1 MASIQFN
8 LHPAQ
13 TEIHGHPGRFKIIAA
28 GRRFGKTVYS
38 VIRCFEEA
46 LATTNAMGVD
56 LDDSS
61 EVIYVGID
69 REQAKRNAWP
79 YFKKFAQEIEAV
91 TGLPVR
97 LLEKTSLI
105 ELPPELG
112 GCRIR
117 LLGMDD
123 PDAARG
129 MKLRFA
135 VLDEYADMPARVWP
149 EIIRPALMDVRG
161 GAMFIGT
168 PKGRNHFYELVEEA
182 LKTAKE
188 DKENGDLPSW
198 GVFNYSS
205 LDNTL
210 IHEDELKSMVREY
223 TNGSEDLYEQ
233 EIKAKFI
240 ASSGQLFN
248 DKSFRVIDQLP
259 ADQYDTFI
267 AVDLAGFG
275 TDPSR
280 KNEKRRL
287 DSTAIA
293 IVSINSKGQWFVK
306 EIQHG
311 QWDTR
316 ETAYR
321 IIKAA
326 KDHQCPMIGIE
337 KGALMNAVEP
347 YLRDYMAKFKRYF
360 EIKPLTHGNQRKY
373 DRVQWALQGRCQ
385 KGEIF
390 LVTDRDKGNPDD
402 KWVEKLIDEAISFP
416 SHYVHDDLIDALAY
430 IDQMAPETIS
440 SFDISDIESQTEWKP
455 LDDRSG
461 Y

>member
-1 MASIQFN
+1 MAQLQFN

-13 TEIHGHPGRFKIIAA
+13 TEIHAHPARFKIVAA
-28 GRRFGKTVYS
+28 GRRFGKTVFS

-46 LATTNAMGVD
+46 LATVNERGME

-91 TGLPVR
+91 TGLQCR
-97 LLEKTSLI
+97 MLEKTSMI

-129 MKLRFA
+129 MKIRFA
-135 VLDEYADMPARVWP
+135 VLDEYADMPPRVWP
-149 EIIRPALMDVRG
+149 EIIRPALADVRG
-161 GAMFIGT
+161 GALFIGT
-168 PKGRNHFYELVEEA
+168 PKGRNHFYALVEDA
-182 LKTAKE
+182 IGQ
-188 DKENGDLPSW
+188 DDW
-198 GVFNYSS
+198 GVFNYSMD
-205 LDNTL
+205 DNPL
-210 IHEDELKSMVREY
+210 IHEDERKSLAAEY
-223 TNGSEDLYEQ
+223 ARGSSDLYDQ
-233 EIKAKFI
+233 EIQAKFI
-240 ASSGQLFN
+240 SSSGQLFN
-248 DKSFRVIDQLP
+248 QDQFKILDELP
-259 ADQYDTFI
+259 KGQNYDRFL
-267 AVDLAGFG
+267 AVDLAGFSS
-275 TDPSR
+275 DPDR

-287 DSTAIA
+287 DDTAIA
-293 IVSINSKGQWFVK
+293 VVYINGTGDWYVT

-321 IIKAA
+321 IIKTAH
-326 KDHQCPMIGIE
+326 DNQIPIIGIE

-347 YLRDYMAKFKRYF
+347 YLKDYMAKYGRWY

-373 DRVQWALQGRCQ
+373 DRVQWALQGRAQ
-385 KGEIF
+385 KGSIHLIKEGKGKPAWIEKF
-390 LVTDRDKGNPDD
+390 TDQA
-402 KWVEKLIDEAISFP
+402 VSFP
-416 SHYVHDDLIDALAY
+416 SKYVHDDLVDALAY
-430 IDQMAPETIS
+430 IDQMAPETIGN
-440 SFDISDIESQTEWKP
+440 FDITAIEQSTQYQPQDPK
-455 LDDRSG
+455 SG

>member
-1 MASIQFN
+1 MATVQFN

-13 TEIHGHPGRFKIIAA
+13 TEIHNHPARFKIIAA

-46 LATTNAMGVD
+46 LATENARGVQ

-79 YFKKFAQEIEAV
+79 YFKKFAQEIEKA

-97 LLEKTSLI
+97 MLEKTSMI

-129 MKLRFA
+129 MKIRYA
-135 VLDEYADMPARVWP
+135 VLDEYADMPPRVWP
-149 EIIRPALMDVRG
+149 EIIRPALADVRG

-182 LKTAKE
+182 IPL
-188 DKENGDLPSW
+188 DDW
-198 GVFNYSS
+198 GVFNYSMD
-205 LDNTL
+205 DNPL
-210 IHEDELKSMVREY
+210 IQADERAALAAEY
-223 TNGSEDLYEQ
+223 ARGSSDLYEQ

-240 ASSGQLFN
+240 ASSGHLF
-248 DKSFRVIDQLP
+248 Q
-259 ADQYDTFI
+259 ADQFKIIDALPGGDMDTFL
-267 AVDLAGFG
+267 AVDLAGF
-275 TDPSR
+275 TNDPDR
-280 KNEKRRL
+280 KNEKRKL
-287 DSTAIA
+287 DDTAIA
-293 IVSINSKGQWFVK
+293 IVSVDQQGRWYVLKIEYGKWGV
-306 EIQHG
+306 
-311 QWDTR
+311 R
-316 ETAYR
+316 ETALR
-321 IIKAA
+321 IVKAA
-326 KDHQCPMIGIE
+326 KDHQIPIIGIE

-347 YLRDYMAKFKRYF
+347 YMREYMARYNRWF
-360 EIKPLTHGNQRKY
+360 EIKPLTHGNQKKY
-373 DRVQWALQGRCQ
+373 DRIQWALQGRAE
-385 KGEIF
+385 KGDIY
-390 LVTDRDKGNPDD
+390 LLKGDWN
-402 KWVEKLIDEAISFP
+402 EKLIDQAVSFP
-416 SHYVHDDLIDALAY
+416 SRYVHDDLVDALAY
-430 IDQMAPETIS
+430 IDQLVPETLNN
-440 SFDISDIESQTEWKP
+440 FDIASLNPDGDYKPMDDI
-455 LDDRSG
+455 SG

>member
-1 MASIQFN
+1 MAQLQFN

-13 TEIHGHPGRFKIIAA
+13 TEIHAHVARFKIVAA
-28 GRRFGKTVYS
+28 GRRFGKTVFS

-46 LATTNAMGVD
+46 LASTNAMGVA

-61 EVIYVGID
+61 EVIYVGVD

-79 YFKKFAQEIEAV
+79 YFKKFAQEIEAA
-91 TGLPVR
+91 TGLHVR

-161 GAMFIGT
+161 GALFIGT
-168 PKGRNHFYELVEEA
+168 PKGRNHFYELVVEA
-182 LKTAKE
+182 LETAKE
-188 DKENGDLPSW
+188 DVASGNDETW

-210 IHEDELKSMVREY
+210 IHRDELEGMVREY

-233 EIKAKFI
+233 EIKAKFV

-248 DKSFRVIDQLP
+248 DKQFKVLDKAP
-259 ADQYDTFI
+259 AELQGTTFI

-287 DSTAIA
+287 DDTAIA
-293 IVSINSKGQWFVK
+293 IVTVLPDGRWIVHD
-306 EIQHG
+306 IMHG
-311 QWDTR
+311 KWDTR

-321 IIKAA
+321 IIKAG
-326 KDHQCPMIGIE
+326 KDYQVSTIGIE
-337 KGALMNAVEP
+337 KGALMNAVGP
-347 YLRDYMAKFKRYF
+347 YLNDYMAKYNRYF

-373 DRVQWALQGRCQ
+373 DRVQWALQGRAQ
-385 KGEIF
+385 KGEIY
-390 LVTDRDKGNPDD
+390 LIDDKTKDD
-402 KWVEKLIDEAISFP
+402 KWVAKFTDQAVSFP
-416 SHYVHDDLIDALAY
+416 SKYVHDDLVDALAY
-430 IDQMAPETIS
+430 IDQMAPQALGN
-440 SFDISDIESQTEWKP
+440 FDISEIENSTKWQATDDIA
-455 LDDRSG
+455 G

>member
-1 MASIQFN
+1 MASLQFN

-13 TEIHGHPGRFKIIAA
+13 TEIHGHPARFKIVAA

-46 LATTNAMGVD
+46 LAATNAMGVS

-79 YFKKFAQEIEAV
+79 YFKKFAQEIEKA
-91 TGLPVR
+91 TGLSVR

-161 GAMFIGT
+161 GALFIGT
-168 PKGRNHFYELVEEA
+168 PKGRNHFYDLVKEGIA
-182 LKTAKE
+182 TAKE
-188 DKENGDLPSW
+188 DVALGNDPTW

-210 IHEDELKSMVREY
+210 IHEDELKGMVREY

-233 EIKAKFI
+233 EIKAKFV

-248 DKSFRVIDQLP
+248 DKNFPVLDKLP
-259 ADQYDTFI
+259 EGQYETFI

-287 DSTAIA
+287 DDTAIA
-293 IVSINSKGQWFVK
+293 VVSISGTGRWYVR

-311 QWDTR
+311 QWGTR
-316 ETAYR
+316 ETATRILRTGKKYR
-321 IIKAA
+321 
-326 KDHQCPMIGIE
+326 CVNIGIE
-337 KGALMNAVEP
+337 RGALMNAVMDPLHEE
-347 YLRDYMAKFKRYF
+347 MARIGRYY
-360 EIKPLTHGNQRKY
+360 EIKPLTHGNQKKY
-373 DRVQWALQGRCQ
+373 DRVQWALQGRAQ
-385 KGEIF
+385 QGRVSLIKEDDR
-390 LVTDRDKGNPDD
+390 TDP
-402 KWVEKLIDEAISFP
+402 WIEKFTDQAVSFP
-416 SHYVHDDLIDALAY
+416 SRYVHDDLVDALAY
-430 IDQMAPETIS
+430 VDQMAPENIS
-440 SFDISDIESQTEWKP
+440 NFDISGIELQTQYKP
-455 LDDRSG
+455 LDPRSG